1 MRSRFLRTPRSHPC
15 AGSAS
20 TPPPWTTSTSPR
32 LRPSVLVYAKMKAKG
47 IRLVVAEVMDDV
59 KTRTRYRFRELIG
72 EDAHYERL
80 EDVLNQYRQQFNVAA
95 PSKQSD
101 QTPGGVDRGA

>member
-1 MRSRFLRTPRSHPC
+1 
-15 AGSAS
+15 
-20 TPPPWTTSTSPR
+20 
-32 LRPSVLVYAKMKAKG
+32 MKAKG

-101 QTPGGVDRGA
+101 QTPGGEDRGA

>member
-1 MRSRFLRTPRSHPC
+1 
-15 AGSAS
+15 
-20 TPPPWTTSTSPR
+20 
-32 LRPSVLVYAKMKAKG
+32 MKAKG

-80 EDVLNQYRQQFNVAA
+80 EDVLNQYRQQF
-95 PSKQSD
+95 
-101 QTPGGVDRGA
+101 